1 LSKCITAKKGLKDGP
16 SICEIAPKI
25 IPALRQQEKVLRE
38 RNQALQEEQ
47 ERQARQIK
55 ELETERLR
63 QESLLQEKGAQIKVL
78 EDENVALVAL
88 LGNLKTQLSQVSL
101 RFWFVLGLGTIV
113 AVTLYRRWRREV
125 EARDIAEYRM
135 RLLEVPDCAQCVIC
149 QVPGEEPR
157 DQLLEPCQHVCVCRS
172 CVEELMEDGGLP
184 FRCPVCRSWVLGTR
198 RVFMA

>member
-1 LSKCITAKKGLKDGP
+1 MGQAFARLLQRSF
-16 SICEIAPKI
+16 
-25 IPALRQQEKVLRE
+25 PALRQQEKVLRE

-149 QVPGEEPR
+149 QEEPR